1 VTTFSPETPVAEPGM
16 LLRELN
22 HRINSQF
29 NSAINSISLEAVRAE
44 GAEAKAVLSDAV
56 ELLHGYADVHRAL
69 LMPRHG
75 TLIDA
80 ARYLRKLCRA
90 LHAAL
95 LDRLNIELTLNGDAL
110 PLQRERCWRL
120 GLIVHELVTNAT
132 KHACFDGRPG
142 EIRIKLARRDG
153 LVNCVVSDN
162 GSAAIRA
169 RHEQRQGLR
178 IVGDLGRSLGGR
190 IEQGV
195 GADFR
200 SFVLSFPLTE
210 RELQASYAIDSR
222 RVGPSRQVKTTLSGA
237 SGERGTRAL
246 DQGSRPIA
254 VGSARKPN
262 GQPAHGGELAS
273 CGFTDPLAELLS
285 SSHRMDVL

>member
-1 VTTFSPETPVAEPGM
+1 VTTFSPETPVAEVGM

-22 HRINSQF
+22 HRINNQF
-29 NSAINSISLEAVRAE
+29 ASAINAMSVAAVRAE
-44 GAEAKAVLSDAV
+44 GAETKAILSNAV

-69 LMPRHG
+69 LMPRYG
-75 TLIDA
+75 RLIDVA
-80 ARYLRKLCRA
+80 SYVRKLCRA
-90 LHAAL
+90 LRGAL
-95 LDRLNIELTLNGDAL
+95 LDRLSIELTLKGDCL
-110 PLQRERCWRL
+110 PLQPERCCRF

-142 EIRIKLARRDG
+142 EIRIKITRRDG
-153 LVNCVVSDN
+153 LVNCVVADN
-162 GSAAIRA
+162 GSVATRV
-169 RHEQRQGLR
+169 RREERQGLR

-195 GADFR
+195 GGDFR

-210 RELQASYAIDSR
+210 RELQASCAIDSR
-222 RVGPSRQVKTTLSGA
+222 RVGPSHRAKTTLSVA
-237 SGERGTRAL
+237 SGERGTRSW

-262 GQPAHGGELAS
+262 GQPARGGELAS